1 MPRMRAVMSFAAA
14 FLRLSRLKFLVG
26 GILGFGFGAA
36 IAAFEGFPV
45 SLHLYAAGQV
55 LVSAFHLMVHYA
67 NDYFDRES
75 DARTVRTPFSGGSGT
90 LVDGSLAPGVAFNA
104 ALACAAA
111 GLAAT
116 LAFALAG
123 NTAVALLGATIGVLA
138 WSYSAPPVRLL
149 ARGLGELDTALVV
162 GMLVPL
168 TGYAVFA
175 HRVDARAVGAAIA
188 PACAMFAMMIAV
200 EWPDVAADTAT
211 GKNNLIVRWGRARAV
226 RAAGAAVALAVA
238 GGTFWAITARLP
250 CGLLGLAL
258 LLPGRGLMLALGKE
272 AVAPAAVAARGVA
285 FFLTSLLFGILAY
298 LGAIA

>member
-45 SLHLYAAGQV
+45 SLRLYAAGQV

-123 NTAVALLGATIGVLA
+123 NTAVALLGATIGMLA

-258 LLPGRGLMLALGKE
+258 LLPGRSLMLALGKE
-272 AVAPAAVAARGVA
+272 AAAPAAIAARGVA
-285 FFLTSLLFGILAY
+285 FFLTSLVFGILAY